1 MRDNYRVNKYNTL
14 AKVKPHVSHNSLG
27 ECIFIKE
34 NNKMSN
40 EVKQYDEILVI
51 SVLTE
56 VHIKVTENEL
66 ELFEDHWDYEK
77 RSAFIEKITD
87 YLRFKPNNRIDS
99 VDIINGEFEV
109 S

>member
-1 MRDNYRVNKYNTL
+1 
-14 AKVKPHVSHNSLG
+14 
-27 ECIFIKE
+27 
-34 NNKMSN
+34 MSN
-40 EVKQYDEILVI
+40 DIREYDDMLVI

-56 VHIKVTENEL
+56 VHIKVTENER
-66 ELFEDHWDYEK
+66 ELFEEHWDYEK

-99 VDIINGEFEV
+99 VDIISGEFEA